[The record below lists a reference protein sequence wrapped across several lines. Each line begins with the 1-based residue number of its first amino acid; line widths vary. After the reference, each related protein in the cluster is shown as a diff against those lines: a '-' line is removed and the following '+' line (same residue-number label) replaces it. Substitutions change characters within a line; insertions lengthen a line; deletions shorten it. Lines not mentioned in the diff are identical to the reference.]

1 MAIVDFIL
9 TQILGPI
16 QLIGRQ
22 IAFSF
27 GGVNG
32 TYITVDQFLTALVS
46 FLLVF
51 ALFGL
56 AQWVWIFQQR
66 QGNSYA

>member
-9 TQILGPI
+9 TQILGPV
-16 QLIGRQ
+16 QLMGRQ
-22 IAFSF
+22 ITLNF

-32 TYITVDQFLTALVS
+32 TYVTVDQFLTALIS

-56 AQWVWIFQQR
+56 AQWVWIYSQK
-66 QGNSYA
+66 QGTPYD